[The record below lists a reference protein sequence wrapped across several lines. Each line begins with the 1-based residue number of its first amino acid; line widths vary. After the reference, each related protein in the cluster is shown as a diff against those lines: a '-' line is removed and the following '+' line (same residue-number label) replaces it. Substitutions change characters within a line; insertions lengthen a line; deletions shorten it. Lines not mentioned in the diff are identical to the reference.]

1 MQSMKIKSLLIY
13 RNHISL
19 MQLKHAHTNILHI
32 LEVMINWWLWE
43 FNVEWKKNIQMH
55 IIFQNIPCHILTY
68 LSIVF
73 SLCKQVLLHKM
84 QDDKIAVQK
93 REKICVFVQVLSLMF
108 DKCNKQIALE
118 SIVSTSNFY
127 NLA

>member
-1 MQSMKIKSLLIY
+1 
-13 RNHISL
+13 
-19 MQLKHAHTNILHI
+19 
-32 LEVMINWWLWE
+32 
-43 FNVEWKKNIQMH
+43 MH

-93 REKICVFVQVLSLMF
+93 GKRFATLILFKIVLIKLNNEVEYKLGS
-108 DKCNKQIALE
+108 
-118 SIVSTSNFY
+118 STG
-127 NLA
+127 

>member
-1 MQSMKIKSLLIY
+1 
-13 RNHISL
+13 
-19 MQLKHAHTNILHI
+19 
-32 LEVMINWWLWE
+32 
-43 FNVEWKKNIQMH
+43 MH
-55 IIFQNIPCHILTY
+55 IIFQNIPCHKLTY

-84 QDDKIAVQK
+84 QADKIAVQK

-118 SIVSTSNFY
+118 SIVGKFLQLSNKIFY
-127 NLA
+127 S